1 LGRVAALG
9 ASDLLCEVEN
19 MVGDFGVG
27 VDPGLAGLL
36 GSLGLAEG
44 ERCYAEVGLVV
55 TGDAE
60 TLLALSNRFFK
71 SAKV

>member
-1 LGRVAALG
+1 M
-9 ASDLLCEVEN
+9 CEVDN
-19 MVGDFGVG
+19 MVGDFRVG

-36 GSLGLAEG
+36 SSLGLAKG
-44 ERCYAEVGLVV
+44 ERRYAEVGLVV